1 METYDQIREAA
12 SFLQKAISEPS
23 PEIAVI
29 LGSGLGAFAEGL
41 DNRTVV
47 EMSDICHWPVPTVE
61 GHRGR
66 VISGKAGSVPI
77 LALQGRVHFYE
88 GYSVQEVVFPVRVL
102 KEIGVKSLIITNA
115 AGSLNP
121 NFAIGDIMII
131 TDHINFM
138 FTNPLIGPPVSS
150 SGPRFPDMSEP
161 YDSEYITI
169 AESAGRDLNIPLKK
183 GILIAC
189 TGPSYETAA
198 EVKMMQSFGADAVCM
213 STVPEVIAG
222 VQMGLRIL
230 GISCITNMGT
240 GLSKKKLAH
249 REVEKVSR
257 SMEETFVKLIKEI
270 ISRIYPELT
279 DKQRSV
285 REPHS
290 I

>member
-1 METYDQIREAA
+1 METYDQIREAT
-12 SFLQKAISEPS
+12 SFLQKAISEPT

-29 LGSGLGAFAEGL
+29 LGSGLGALAEGL
-41 DNRTVV
+41 DNQTVV

-102 KEIGVKSLIITNA
+102 KEMGIKSLIITNA

-121 NFAIGDIMII
+121 NFTIGDIMII

-138 FTNPLIGPPVSS
+138 FTNPLIGSPLASP
-150 SGPRFPDMSEP
+150 GPRFPDMSEP

-169 AESAGRDLNIPLKK
+169 AKSVGRDLNIPLKK
-183 GILIAC
+183 GVLIAC

-198 EVKMMQSFGADAVCM
+198 EVKMMRSFGADAVCM

-222 VQMGLRIL
+222 IQMGFRIL

-270 ISRIYPELT
+270 ISRIYIKSQGTLP
-279 DKQRSV
+279 
-285 REPHS
+285 
-290 I
+290 